1 MLNGNDRTR
10 RYPLRAAAY
19 AVGIFAFSAVMAS
32 GFVRCPMAAIFHV
45 PCPACGSTRAARA
58 ILTLDLPTAFR
69 FNPLAPIVLAALGLL
84 VWRALVLVFREG
96 NARRVDEERL
106 GRAFLHVAVWATIGE
121 TLVWAVRF
129 FGLLGGPCP
138 V

>member
-1 MLNGNDRTR
+1 MLNGNDFTR
-10 RYPLRAAAY
+10 RYPLRAAGY
-19 AVGIFAFSAVMAS
+19 AAGVVAFAAIMAS
-32 GFVRCPMAAIFHV
+32 GFVRCPMATMFHV

-58 ILTLDLPTAFR
+58 LLALDLPTAFR

-106 GRAFLHVAVWATIGE
+106 GRAFIKIAIWATIAE
-121 TLVWAVRF
+121 TLVWVVRF

>member
-1 MLNGNDRTR
+1 MLNGNSHPR
-10 RYPLRAAAY
+10 RYPLRAVGYAA
-19 AVGIFAFSAVMAS
+19 GILAFSAVMAS
-32 GFVRCPMAAIFHV
+32 GFVKCPLAMAFHV

-58 ILTLDLPTAFR
+58 LLTLDFATAFR
-69 FNPLAPIVLAALGLL
+69 FNPLAPIVICALALL
-84 VWRALVLVFREG
+84 VWRALVLVFHEG

-106 GRAFLHVAVWATIGE
+106 GRAFLYVAVWATIGE
-121 TLVWAVRF
+121 TLVWVVRF